1 MEHELEEFEDEAEE
15 EYTLKELIEPEDLEY
30 LQKSL
35 HPSKVGIY
43 IRKWVA
49 QEKREQALKANP
61 PAPYEEEALTPT
73 ALAKT
78 VQESREKIARGD
90 YSLIEGQL
98 ISQSIAL
105 QRIFEIY
112 TQRMI
117 NEKYFVAQGTY
128 GQIALKAQNQSRKTL
143 STIAELRN
151 PKKLTF
157 IRQQNNAQFN
167 LNQKKNSKQ
176 TFGDQT

>member
-1 MEHELEEFEDEAEE
+1 MKEDIEELEDEEK
-15 EYTLKELIEPEDLEY
+15 YTLEELIEPEDLEY
-30 LQKSL
+30 IQNM
-35 HPSKVGIY
+35 HPDKVGIY
-43 IRKWVA
+43 VGKWVA
-49 QEKREQALKANP
+49 QEKREEALKASP
-61 PAPYEEEALTPT
+61 PEPYEEEALTPT

-78 VQESREKIARGD
+78 VQKSREKIAKGD
-90 YSLIEGQL
+90 CSEIESHLINQA
-98 ISQSIAL
+98 IAI

-143 STIAELRN
+143 STIAELKN

-157 IRQQNNAQFN
+157 IKQQNNAQFN

-176 TFGDQT
+176 TFEEQTS